1 MNKAPDA
8 AVIAA
13 NEKCDLFTKV
23 DQQIRKSTIFSSS
36 NINVSF
42 EKNFVIDKP
51 EAVLV
56 KVSDELISIRAQ
68 VRTNPISGAVI
79 NDEPIVVSTWKD
91 DSFNLQE
98 GCETPSDEEVTRRA
112 FNSVDEAVGYF
123 LTNIER
129 AVNAAT
135 Y

>member
-13 NEKCDLFTKV
+13 NEKCDLFTKI
-23 DQQIRKSTIFSSS
+23 DQQITRSTIFSNS

-42 EKNFVIDKP
+42 EKNPVINKP

-56 KVSDELISIRAQ
+56 KVSDDLISIRAQ
-68 VRTNPISGAVI
+68 VQTNPISGEVI
-79 NDEPIVVSTWKD
+79 NDQPIVVSTWKD

-98 GCETPSDEEVTRRA
+98 GCETPSDEEVISRA

-129 AVNAAT
+129 AL
-135 Y
+135 

>member
-13 NEKCDLFTKV
+13 NEKCDLFTKI
-23 DQQIRKSTIFSSS
+23 DQQITRSTIFSNS

-42 EKNFVIDKP
+42 EKNPVINKP

-56 KVSDELISIRAQ
+56 KVSDDLISIRAQ
-68 VRTNPISGAVI
+68 VQTNPISGEVI
-79 NDEPIVVSTWKD
+79 NDQPIVVSTWKD

-98 GCETPSDEEVTRRA
+98 GCETPSDEEVISRA
-112 FNSVDEAVGYF
+112 FNLVDEAVGYF

-129 AVNAAT
+129 ALNTAKF
-135 Y
+135 

>member
-13 NEKCDLFTKV
+13 NEKCDLFTKI
-23 DQQIRKSTIFSSS
+23 DQQIKRSSIFSSN

-42 EKNFVIDKP
+42 EKNPVIQKP

-56 KVSDELISIRAQ
+56 KVSDDLISIRAQ
-68 VRTNPISGAVI
+68 VRTNPISGAII
-79 NDEPIVVSTWKD
+79 NDEPIVVSVWKD

-98 GCETPSDEEVTRRA
+98 GCETPSDEEVISRA

-123 LTNIER
+123 LINIEK
-129 AVNAAT
+129 AL
-135 Y
+135 

>member
-1 MNKAPDA
+1 MNKTPDA

-13 NEKCDLFTKV
+13 NEKCNLFTKIE
-23 DQQIRKSTIFSSS
+23 QQIRRSSIFSSN

-42 EKNFVIDKP
+42 EKNPVIQKP

-56 KVSDELISIRAQ
+56 KVSDDLISIRAQ
-68 VRTNPISGAVI
+68 VRTNPISGEVI
-79 NDEPIVVSTWKD
+79 NDQPIVVSIWKD

-98 GCETPSDEEVTRRA
+98 GCETPSNEEVVSRA
-112 FNSVDEAVGYF
+112 FSSVDEAVGYF

-129 AVNAAT
+129 AVNAAMG
-135 Y
+135 

>member
-13 NEKCDLFTKV
+13 NEKCDLFTKI
-23 DQQIRKSTIFSSS
+23 DQQIKRSSIFSSN

-42 EKNFVIDKP
+42 EKNPIINKP

-56 KVSDELISIRAQ
+56 KVSDDLISIRAQ
-68 VRTNPISGAVI
+68 VRTNPISGAII
-79 NDEPIVVSTWKD
+79 NDEPIVVSVWKD

-98 GCETPSDEEVTRRA
+98 GCETPSDEEVISRA
-112 FNSVDEAVGYF
+112 FNLVDEAVGYF

-129 AVNAAT
+129 ALNTAKF
-135 Y
+135 

>member
-13 NEKCDLFTKV
+13 NEKCDLFTKI
-23 DQQIRKSTIFSSS
+23 DQQIKRSSIFSSN

-42 EKNFVIDKP
+42 EKNPVIQKP

-56 KVSDELISIRAQ
+56 KVSDDLISIRAQ
-68 VRTNPISGAVI
+68 VRTNPISGEVI
-79 NDEPIVVSTWKD
+79 NDQPIVVSTWKD

-98 GCETPSDEEVTRRA
+98 GCETPSDEEVISRA

-129 AVNAAT
+129 AL
-135 Y
+135 

>member
-13 NEKCDLFTKV
+13 NEKCDLFTKI
-23 DQQIRKSTIFSSS
+23 DQQIRRSLIFSSG

-42 EKNFVIDKP
+42 EKNPVIQKP

-56 KVSDELISIRAQ
+56 KVSDELVSIRAQ
-68 VRTNPISGAVI
+68 VRTNPISGEVI
-79 NDEPIVVSTWKD
+79 NDQPIVVSTWKD

-98 GCETPSDEEVTRRA
+98 GCETPSDEEVASRA

-123 LTNIER
+123 LINIER
-129 AVNAAT
+129 AL
-135 Y
+135 

>member
-13 NEKCDLFTKV
+13 NEKCDLFTKI
-23 DQQIRKSTIFSSS
+23 DQQIRRSSIFSSS

-42 EKNFVIDKP
+42 EKNPVIQKP

-56 KVSDELISIRAQ
+56 KVSDELVSIRAQ
-68 VRTNPISGAVI
+68 VRTNPISGEVI
-79 NDEPIVVSTWKD
+79 NDQPIVVSTWKD

-98 GCETPSDEEVTRRA
+98 GCETPSDEEVASRA

-123 LTNIER
+123 LINIER
-129 AVNAAT
+129 AL
-135 Y
+135 

>member
-13 NEKCDLFTKV
+13 NEKCDLFTKI
-23 DQQIRKSTIFSSS
+23 DQQIKRSSIFSSN

-42 EKNFVIDKP
+42 EKNPIINKP

-56 KVSDELISIRAQ
+56 KVSDDLISIRAQ
-68 VRTNPISGAVI
+68 VRTNPISGAII
-79 NDEPIVVSTWKD
+79 NDEPIVVSVWKD

-98 GCETPSDEEVTRRA
+98 GCETPSDEEVISRA

-123 LTNIER
+123 LINIEK
-129 AVNAAT
+129 AL
-135 Y
+135 